1 MSGGGNVTPA
11 KRLIM
16 MGKTQPIATF
26 TRSSIAYLSDGTQV
40 AANKPRFE
48 PGKFGKAI
56 MVEEETTNLIGSV
69 GSFETD
75 SNGAGIAD
83 GWNAVLYGSIPSLVN
98 DSLFGIKA
106 QRITSTTSDTNA
118 ARRIEKN
125 VSITG
130 GKTYTFS
137 AYAKTDGAT
146 PAYLRIDTNGN
157 TPVSLASLKTTATTW
172 TKLQVTFTAPADAT
186 SVYVRCYNDA
196 PIGAVGWVQFDG
208 AQLEAKP
215 YATSFIDGTR
225 AAETLTIPPAGVLN
239 PQEGTVA
246 CWVYVNDVSKYK
258 NRYSTIFMAVA
269 GGAGKGIWLHH
280 SNNSANWEYQI
291 KDENNFSTRVIVAD
305 NEIANGW
312 HLFTA
317 KWKSTEAK
325 LFVDG
330 ALKGTMENPYLPSAI
345 QKIDIGCWGAGNQL
359 SSLIDDLRI
368 SSRARSDEE
377 ILEAYQSGQP
387 AVADGRT
394 TYKADFDEKIC

>member
-1 MSGGGNVTPA
+1 MAQAGTVTVLGGGNVTPA

-40 AANKPRFE
+40 ATNKPRFE

-215 YATSFIDGTR
+215 YATSFTDETR
-225 AAETLTIPPAGVLN
+225 GKEMLRVPTEGVLN
-239 PQEGTVA
+239 PQEGTVEF
-246 CWVYVNDVSKYK
+246 WVKPLVVGNWNNFFFMILSNGRFLLFFD
-258 NRYSTIFMAVA
+258 STGLAKFDY
-269 GGAGKGIWLHH
+269 GPTNSGIETP
-280 SNNSANWEYQI
+280 SGIISANNWHH
-291 KDENNFSTRVIVAD
+291 IVLRWSATTD
-305 NEIANGW
+305 KQA
-312 HLFTA
+312 
-317 KWKSTEAK
+317 
-325 LFVDG
+325 LFVNGVKYEQD
-330 ALKGTMENPYLPSAI
+330 LPNGVATSFPETAPVVHTYSAY
-345 QKIDIGCWGAGNQL
+345 
-359 SSLIDDLRI
+359 IDDLRI

-377 ILEAYQSGQP
+377 ILAAYQSGQP
-387 AVADGRT
+387 LQWDEWT
-394 TYKADFDEKIC
+394 TYKADFDGKIR